1 MQSFNSMSRDL
12 LEHQIALNKT
22 TNNLQKSHQT
32 LESQIRFVELVLEN
46 ITTGVMSLD
55 VDGHIEILNR
65 SAKQMLQLKPGGGV
79 SKHYRNVLE
88 KESFEMLEEMIELI
102 ETKKE
107 RSISR
112 NLIVHKKD
120 GPIQVS
126 ATLLL
131 LQNSEG
137 ISAGMVCVYNNIT
150 EIQRLQR
157 ARAWREVARRIA
169 HEIKNPLTP
178 KDLEI
183 LFRYA
188 STEQIKIHADEFS
201 SDLNENAAVFR
212 GNVKGVIPRENIEL
226 TTAKLRLIS
235 GKSGNFEKL
244 IGEGGVQVKQWDR
257 EMRSDFAI
265 YTQVD
270 LEKQTPDTDSSA
282 TKKTRPPQKTLQLQG
297 NVIMKSTQGKVSS
310 NTALLDLLHQHATL
324 EGQNTS
330 KEGRIR
336 VEANLTE
343 LEKTDRPK
351 DATSEEPANGEQT
364 KVLLFASRAVL
375 DNKKH
380 QAMFEGKVEMERTPD
395 NLYIRA
401 GKISLLLGELQELLF
416 IRAEQGVC
424 FEQPGRVAKADQASF
439 DEITQTILLESNA
452 EVQSGKYHL
461 QGSTINLYLDVNKGV
476 AQGED
481 KAPIQMTILGE
492 ESPAI
497 FTCR

>member
-1 MQSFNSMSRDL
+1 MPKRKTIKILSAVL
-12 LEHQIALNKT
+12 LFFSLVT
-22 TNNLQKSHQT
+22 TEQVWNLS
-32 LESQIRFVELVLEN
+32 
-46 ITTGVMSLD
+46 
-55 VDGHIEILNR
+55 
-65 SAKQMLQLKPGGGV
+65 
-79 SKHYRNVLE
+79 
-88 KESFEMLEEMIELI
+88 
-102 ETKKE
+102 
-107 RSISR
+107 
-112 NLIVHKKD
+112 
-120 GPIQVS
+120 QVS
-126 ATLLL
+126 FASPAGGFKVTRNTLDH
-131 LQNSEG
+131 
-137 ISAGMVCVYNNIT
+137 
-150 EIQRLQR
+150 LQR
-157 ARAWREVARRIA
+157 EGLSKA
-169 HEIKNPLTP
+169 LTSMLSPMLGIIYPNRKDFLNALPIMLAP
-178 KDLEI
+178 KDLKI

-235 GKSGNFEKL
+235 GKSSNFEKL

-297 NVIMKSTQGKVSS
+297 NVIMKATQGKVSS

-401 GKISLLLGELQELLF
+401 GKISLLLGKLQELLF

>member
-1 MQSFNSMSRDL
+1 MPKRKTIKILSAVL
-12 LEHQIALNKT
+12 LFFSLVT
-22 TNNLQKSHQT
+22 TEQAWNLS
-32 LESQIRFVELVLEN
+32 
-46 ITTGVMSLD
+46 
-55 VDGHIEILNR
+55 
-65 SAKQMLQLKPGGGV
+65 
-79 SKHYRNVLE
+79 
-88 KESFEMLEEMIELI
+88 
-102 ETKKE
+102 
-107 RSISR
+107 
-112 NLIVHKKD
+112 
-120 GPIQVS
+120 QVS
-126 ATLLL
+126 LASPAGGFKVTRNTLDH
-131 LQNSEG
+131 
-137 ISAGMVCVYNNIT
+137 
-150 EIQRLQR
+150 LQR
-157 ARAWREVARRIA
+157 EGLSKA
-169 HEIKNPLTP
+169 LTSMLSPMLGIIYPNRKDFLNALPIMLAP

-235 GKSGNFEKL
+235 GKSSNFEKL

-297 NVIMKSTQGKVSS
+297 NVIMKATQGKVSS

-461 QGSTINLYLDVNKGV
+461 QGNTINLYLDVNKGV
-476 AQGED
+476 AQGD

>member
-1 MQSFNSMSRDL
+1 
-12 LEHQIALNKT
+12 
-22 TNNLQKSHQT
+22 
-32 LESQIRFVELVLEN
+32 
-46 ITTGVMSLD
+46 
-55 VDGHIEILNR
+55 
-65 SAKQMLQLKPGGGV
+65 
-79 SKHYRNVLE
+79 
-88 KESFEMLEEMIELI
+88 
-102 ETKKE
+102 
-107 RSISR
+107 
-112 NLIVHKKD
+112 
-120 GPIQVS
+120 
-126 ATLLL
+126 
-131 LQNSEG
+131 
-137 ISAGMVCVYNNIT
+137 
-150 EIQRLQR
+150 
-157 ARAWREVARRIA
+157 
-169 HEIKNPLTP
+169 
-178 KDLEI
+178 
-183 LFRYA
+183 
-188 STEQIKIHADEFS
+188 
-201 SDLNENAAVFR
+201 
-212 GNVKGVIPRENIEL
+212 
-226 TTAKLRLIS
+226 
-235 GKSGNFEKL
+235 
-244 IGEGGVQVKQWDR
+244 
-257 EMRSDFAI
+257 
-265 YTQVD
+265 
-270 LEKQTPDTDSSA
+270 
-282 TKKTRPPQKTLQLQG
+282 
-297 NVIMKSTQGKVSS
+297 MKATQGKVSS

-343 LEKTDRPK
+343 LEKADMPK
-351 DATSEEPANGEQT
+351 DTTSEEPANGEQT

-476 AQGED
+476 AHGD
-481 KAPIQMTILGE
+481 NKAPIQMTILGE